1 MSGLINKVITDGS
14 TMLIGSV
21 PGSKFSTVNLLV
33 VNDTNIDQDIAVYIC
48 DAAKTAPGQV
58 DLIEARATLLA
69 NGGRVEYSCVVA
81 SAGEQVFIRC
91 AAGLVARLSSVDEQ

>member
-33 VNDTNIDQDIAVYIC
+33 VNPTEIDQDIAVYIC
-48 DAAKTAPGQV
+48 DAGKTAPGQV
-58 DLIEARATLLA
+58 DLYDPRATLLA
-69 NGGRVEYSCVVA
+69 NGGRAEYSCVVC
-81 SAGEQVFIRC
+81 SAGEQVFVRA
-91 AAGLVARLSSVDEQ
+91 AAGLVVRLSSVDEQ